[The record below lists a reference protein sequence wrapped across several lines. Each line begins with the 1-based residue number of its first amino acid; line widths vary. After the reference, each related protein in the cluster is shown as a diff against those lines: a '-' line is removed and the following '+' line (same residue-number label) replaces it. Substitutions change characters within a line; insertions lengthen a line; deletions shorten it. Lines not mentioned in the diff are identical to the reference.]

1 MPLTLNTSFDVLVV
15 GAGIQG
21 LLTARELRLAGAS
34 VALVERGRPGQEA
47 SWAAGGILSSL
58 YPWRYPASILAL
70 SSWSQAE
77 YPRLVDELKANTG
90 IDAEWLRSGLLIL
103 EAEEQAQALEWA
115 GRNQVRI
122 ESVTQAE
129 IRSLEPALAQ
139 VPEAGLWLPDV
150 AQVRNPRL
158 LKALCL
164 DLERLG
170 VPIHQQA
177 QLESLVIEQGRC
189 QGLRTRDG
197 ILKADNLVLCTG
209 AWTSELWLQLGPM
222 PDIRPVRGQMI
233 LLAGPPGLLNTI
245 SMRQARYFVPRQ
257 DGRVLVGSTLEE
269 TGFECAT
276 TQAARDELLQV
287 VRERVPALAEA
298 RLEHHWAGLRPAT
311 SQGIPYIGAHPEVE
325 GLYIN
330 SGHYRNGLV
339 LAPAS
344 ARLLADRVLKRKP
357 VLDPAPYGL
366 MVEH

>member
-1 MPLTLNTSFDVLVV
+1 
-15 GAGIQG
+15 
-21 LLTARELRLAGAS
+21 
-34 VALVERGRPGQEA
+34 
-47 SWAAGGILSSL
+47 
-58 YPWRYPASILAL
+58 
-70 SSWSQAE
+70 
-77 YPRLVDELKANTG
+77 
-90 IDAEWLRSGLLIL
+90 
-103 EAEEQAQALEWA
+103 
-115 GRNQVRI
+115 
-122 ESVTQAE
+122 
-129 IRSLEPALAQ
+129 
-139 VPEAGLWLPDV
+139 LPDV

-170 VPIHQQA
+170 VPIYQQT
-177 QLESLVIEQGRC
+177 QVESLMIEQGRC

-197 ILKADNLVLCTG
+197 VLKADNLVLCTG

-344 ARLLADRVLKRKP
+344 ARLLADSLLKRKP